1 VQNME
6 VDLVLLV
13 WVVLHSLIAVEA
25 MWMAALIAI
34 VVACERK

>member
-1 VQNME
+1 VQNVG

-13 WVVLHSLIAVEA
+13 WVVLHLLIVVEA
-25 MWMAALIAI
+25 MWMAALVAI